1 VLDNSSVFVRFYC
14 RKLGDHLQVGQCHRT
29 APSVYSV
36 VNSGITERDEA
47 LKRKNRVFIALV
59 VISNAVGNLLLGEGM
74 KQMPSFQNTSVFG
87 YLVSLFGNFWIL
99 AGIALLI
106 VWMVSQLTMYTWADL
121 SYVLPVTASGYIL
134 TAILSKFFLGDIVS
148 FARWAGIVLISF
160 GVVFVA
166 DTPPREKP
174 IEGEDA

>member
-1 VLDNSSVFVRFYC
+1 M
-14 RKLGDHLQVGQCHRT
+14 
-29 APSVYSV
+29 
-36 VNSGITERDEA
+36 NSGVTERDEA
-47 LKRKNRVFIALV
+47 LKRKNRVFIAV
-59 VISNAVGNLLLGEGM
+59 VVVSNAVGNLLLGEGM

-134 TAILSKFFLGDIVS
+134 TAILSKFFLGEIVS
-148 FARWAGIVLISF
+148 LARWAGIVLISF

-166 DTPPREKP
+166 DTPPREKS